1 MPTDDAP
8 TRDLVLAE
16 TRRALEA
23 AFTPE
28 RAAWLLRAIE
38 VAWPTAPLPS
48 VRLKRGGPRT
58 VRVSRFEMYGTYEG
72 VLEGLPH
79 HEPILASA
87 KQAYDGIPVYLI
99 PPPLRRPGSQPPRF
113 STTPPGE
120 ILVLPA
126 WRCSAVLRSLE
137 TVEPGNDYSLL
148 RLAWFR
154 DDADP
159 LFPVDAVEDL
169 DWERLAHDFEY

>member
-1 MPTDDAP
+1 MPTEEVP
-8 TRDLVLAE
+8 TRDLVIAE

-38 VAWPTAPLPS
+38 IAWPAAPLPP
-48 VRLKRGGPRT
+48 VRLKRGGSRT
-58 VRVSRFEMYGTYEG
+58 VHVSRFEMYGTYEG
-72 VLEGLPH
+72 VLEGVPH

-87 KQAYDGIPVYLI
+87 KRVYDGIPVYLI
-99 PPPLRRPGSQPPRF
+99 PPPLRPLEG
-113 STTPPGE
+113 PPGGRL
-120 ILVLPA
+120 ILPA
-126 WRCSAVLRSLE
+126 WRCAAVLRSFE
-137 TVEPGNDYSLL
+137 PVEPGSDYSLL

-159 LFPVDAVEDL
+159 LFPVGAVEDL